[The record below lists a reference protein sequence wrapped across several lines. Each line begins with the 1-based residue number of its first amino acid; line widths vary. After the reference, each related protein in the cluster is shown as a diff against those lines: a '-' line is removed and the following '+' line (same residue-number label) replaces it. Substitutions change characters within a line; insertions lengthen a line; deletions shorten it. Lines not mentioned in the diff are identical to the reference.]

1 MWQLYTCIQYVS
13 ITVLSSNMLQHIKQS
28 HPSIPAER
36 RAELVKQQPR
46 IDKCDVQKVRIR
58 PPRGQPTI
66 LQYMQSHE
74 DESTP
79 LSYLDPDLQVNSTP
93 TRAG

>member
-1 MWQLYTCIQYVS
+1 
-13 ITVLSSNMLQHIKQS
+13 MLQHIKQS